1 MVVVREYLFEV
12 LVRKVAEYL
21 SVSGNYQKTVEGAA
35 QVEFLDRTAFPVVH
49 FDVAMQYLPTQ
60 FRIFAEVRT
69 QEIDVIRGSLYGADG
84 VSLFEVLQVHGV
96 DLLPGTGVAGAA
108 AQDEAALRGDVEEVR
123 AAQVGIKDGQPS
135 VPVRQTGA
143 VVDRPV
149 DTDRLFGARDAE
161 RFGMGQ
167 RNDRV
172 DRFPFGGNG
181 AVVRQEI
188 IPRDV
193 AVLLQED
200 GVIYREEYIVK
211 SFAVGVASGLACR
224 SVSQGVK
231 VPDVFHQVQRGKLL
245 VVCRFGAQEGIGE
258 IVRPF
263 TLCPERIEVLECRQ
277 AVHEKGTVGLL
288 REQYGL
294 VLQGFPCHRLEDLSD
309 RDAVGSEQFGRGK
322 IFRSV
327 ALSGAAGGK
336 KQGRQ
341 AQKRQEECGSFH
353 QAGRLLQGDL
363 SEALRLVEAGF
374 FRVDRRPGEVVF
386 LYGIVAAFVEIGS
399 KFPAALQEAL
409 GEAFCGDEH
418 GEFPRSALAV
428 VDQGVFGQRGLDHDL
443 FQVFFAEG
451 GLLAVGRLVMP
462 QERSGAAHL
471 QVVVAA
477 VAGGRVEK
485 FDAAVLVGRGFEGGV
500 RGEDVLFFHVEM
512 QQKSVLVPPG
522 LEGYFRAIVE
532 LFPVDD
538 IDVLHGCVGLELGG
552 SGGQVEQRGGQLDKD
567 HVHDAFSDKFV
578 KTQRYTMARGE
589 TNENSVFSHPSL
601 FSADVSRS
609 EKGEEGSFA
618 YGKGDTFPPEDGMG
632 GGRGKKYFVK
642 KCGFLL
648 FYSRNSSNFHK
659 NFRSNGIFFSQ
670 EEKGQKIIIPLNT

>member
-1 MVVVREYLFEV
+1 MIFVREYLFEI

-49 FDVAMQYLPTQ
+49 FDVAVQYLPTQ

-135 VPVRQTGA
+135 IPVCQTGA
-143 VVDRPV
+143 VVDRSPY
-149 DTDRLFGARDAE
+149 TDRLFGARDAE

-167 RNDRV
+167 RDDRV

-181 AVVRQEI
+181 AVVRQEV

-193 AVLLQED
+193 AVLSQED
-200 GVIYREEYIVK
+200 GVIYREEYIVE

-224 SVSQGVK
+224 GVSQGVK

-263 TLCPERIEVLECRQ
+263 TLCPERVEILERRQ
-277 AVHEKGTVGLL
+277 AVYEKGAVGLL
-288 REQYGL
+288 REQHGL
-294 VLQGFPCHRLEDLSD
+294 VSRVFPCRRLEDLSD
-309 RDAVGSEQFGRGK
+309 RDAVGSEQLGRGK
-322 IFRSV
+322 TFGSV
-327 ALSGAAGGK
+327 ALSVSAGE
-336 KQGRQ
+336 KQGRK
-341 AQKRQEECGSFH
+341 AQKRQEGCGSFH

-386 LYGIVAAFVEIGS
+386 LYGIVAAFVEIGGE
-399 KFPAALQEAL
+399 FPAALQEAL

-418 GEFPRSALAV
+418 GEFPRAALAV

-451 GLLAVGRLVMP
+451 GFLAVGRLVMP

-477 VAGGRVEK
+477 VAGG
-485 FDAAVLVGRGFEGGV
+485 
-500 RGEDVLFFHVEM
+500 
-512 QQKSVLVPPG
+512 
-522 LEGYFRAIVE
+522 
-532 LFPVDD
+532 
-538 IDVLHGCVGLELGG
+538 
-552 SGGQVEQRGGQLDKD
+552 
-567 HVHDAFSDKFV
+567 
-578 KTQRYTMARGE
+578 
-589 TNENSVFSHPSL
+589 
-601 FSADVSRS
+601 
-609 EKGEEGSFA
+609 
-618 YGKGDTFPPEDGMG
+618 
-632 GGRGKKYFVK
+632 
-642 KCGFLL
+642 
-648 FYSRNSSNFHK
+648 
-659 NFRSNGIFFSQ
+659 
-670 EEKGQKIIIPLNT
+670 